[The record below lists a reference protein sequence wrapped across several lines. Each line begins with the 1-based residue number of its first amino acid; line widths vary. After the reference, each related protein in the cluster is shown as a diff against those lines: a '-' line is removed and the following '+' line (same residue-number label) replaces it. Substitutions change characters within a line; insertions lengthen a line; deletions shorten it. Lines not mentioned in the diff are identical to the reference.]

1 MFCLRVLSKTP
12 LQKRPLSKDEPYRT
26 TNSKKSAREPT
37 QKSAK
42 SLLKKDSIK
51 VLIKTVKY
59 KISGKS
65 TVKNSFWEIERM
77 ERLVVGLGYEKFAQN
92 SVKTSMLKNG
102 LIEKFV
108 FKSRHKQ
115 FQKTLVARELIV
127 LLVTKSTVQKR
138 CPKRCRKP
146 HRTTAE
152 KTSEKRAK
160 QDGPWKNY

>member
-77 ERLVVGLGYEKFAQN
+77 ERLVVGLGYENFAQN
-92 SVKTSMLKNG
+92 SVKTSMLREG

-108 FKSRHKQ
+108 FKSRPKQ
-115 FQKTLVARELIV
+115 FLKTFIFKDPIV
-127 LLVTKSTVQKR
+127 LLATKSTVQKR
-138 CPKRCRKP
+138 CPKRCRKR
-146 HRTTAE
+146 HRTKSKSQCPSKKPGTQMLLE
-152 KTSEKRAK
+152 
-160 QDGPWKNY
+160 